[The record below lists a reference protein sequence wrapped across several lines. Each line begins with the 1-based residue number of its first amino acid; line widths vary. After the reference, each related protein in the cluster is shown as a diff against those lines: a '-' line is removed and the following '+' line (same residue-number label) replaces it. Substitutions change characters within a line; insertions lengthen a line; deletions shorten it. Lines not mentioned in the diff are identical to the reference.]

1 MLLLHQQKG
10 DKTYVSLRFCQQGR
24 WWRNRVVVGR
34 FILQWLCNQQLRRVQ
49 SLMKKILKIGT
60 RASKLAL
67 WQANWVKSALI
78 EAYPQQNIELVTI
91 KTKGDKILDVPLAK
105 VGGKGLFVKEIE
117 QALLDGRIDIAVH
130 SMKDMPAEIPAG
142 LYIGAI
148 PARGDSADVLIS
160 KNDLHF
166 SELKQGGVIGT
177 SSLRRGAQIR
187 HMRPDIVIVPLR
199 GNVETR
205 LKKLQTE
212 NMDAVVLAAAGV
224 KRLNLEHRIT
234 EYLDSD
240 IMLPA
245 VGQGALSIEI
255 RQNDPDIQSIIE
267 TLDDPHTR
275 AIVTGE
281 RAFLN
286 YLGGSCQVPIAGH
299 GEINRDTFNLTGLVA
314 DLDGSRIL
322 KATLSGST
330 DSTETIGI
338 RLAQQLLDRGADKIL
353 EKLQLMESANHGS

>member
-1 MLLLHQQKG
+1 MQKP
-10 DKTYVSLRFCQQGR
+10 
-24 WWRNRVVVGR
+24 
-34 FILQWLCNQQLRRVQ
+34 
-49 SLMKKILKIGT
+49 LKIGT

-67 WQANWVKSALI
+67 WQANWVKSALSK
-78 EAYPQQNIELVTI
+78 AYPRQNIELVTI

-130 SMKDMPAEIPAG
+130 SMKDMPAKIPAG
-142 LYIGAI
+142 LCIGAI
-148 PARGDSADVLIS
+148 PTREDPSDVLIS
-160 KNDLHF
+160 KNGLHF
-166 SELKQGGVIGT
+166 SKLKQGDIIGT

-187 HMRPDIVIVPLR
+187 HMRPDIIIVPLR

-212 NMDAVVLAAAGV
+212 NLDAVVLAAAGV

-234 EYLDSD
+234 ERLKSD

-255 RQNDPDIQSIIE
+255 RQNDPDIHPMIRA
-267 TLDDPHTR
+267 LDDPHTH
-275 AIVTGE
+275 AIVRGE

-286 YLGGSCQVPIAGH
+286 HLGGSCQVPIAGH
-299 GEINRDTFNLTGLVA
+299 GVINRNTFSITGLVA
-314 DLDGSRIL
+314 EVDGSRII
-322 KATLSGST
+322 KASLSGPL
-330 DSTETIGI
+330 DGTETIGVK
-338 RLAQQLLDRGADKIL
+338 LAEQLIARGADRIL
-353 EKLQLMESANHGS
+353 EKLQTMESTNDES